1 MIIAGKF
8 IAVIVIGYLLGAI
21 PFGVLV
27 GRLRSGVDVREYGSG
42 STGVANVLRTAGRVA
57 GVAVFALDLAKG
69 AVAVVAAWAIFGSA
83 DPFLSAAMATA
94 AMAAVIGHCWSVFIR
109 FQGGRGVT
117 TAFGGLLVMSWRLR
131 FPPLPYS

>member
-42 STGVANVLRTAGRVA
+42 STGVANVLRTAGRV
-57 GVAVFALDLAKG
+57 GEDLSVRQALPLSQP
-69 AVAVVAAWAIFGSA
+69 AA
-83 DPFLSAAMATA
+83 P
-94 AMAAVIGHCWSVFIR
+94 V
-109 FQGGRGVT
+109 GVT
-117 TAFGGLLVMSWRLR
+117 ETGAD
-131 FPPLPYS
+131 